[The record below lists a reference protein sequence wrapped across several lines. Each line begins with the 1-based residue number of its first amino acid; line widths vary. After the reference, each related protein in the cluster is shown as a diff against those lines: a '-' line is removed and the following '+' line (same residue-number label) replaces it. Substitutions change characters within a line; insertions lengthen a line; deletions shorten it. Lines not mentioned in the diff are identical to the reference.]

1 MKEILKYKLSLFILF
16 IGFVGFSQENMVK
29 AEADTL
35 NIRIGEQIQFKIKV
49 NETQNVLFPKFQVD
63 SLGRLEVVKSLP
75 VDTLKNSLEKKYLLT
90 SFDSGQYF
98 IPKQQ
103 ILINSKQFFT
113 DSLLVNVATVAVD
126 TTKQKMFP
134 IKSIKKEPK
143 TFDDYKH
150 WLWWLIPIL
159 VLIAIILY
167 FVLRK
172 KKAQPKSVV
181 YIAPIQEAMQRLK
194 ELDEKQLLKENKIK
208 AYYTEL
214 TDIVRTYIEKDL
226 KIPAL
231 ESTTNELIET
241 ISDFNE
247 SSKLG
252 ISTDTIKN
260 LESVLINADL
270 VKFAKAVP
278 AYSNIQTDRSLVE
291 QVLTNTREEYHK
303 YEVAQQNELSS
314 ESISV
319 YQKPVKKK
327 SSWSKYLIGFVIFAV
342 IGLSIGGYFGYQYLK
357 ENVIGKSTSEMN
369 DANWFTSKYGDP
381 AITISTPD
389 ILKADQIEVPEQ
401 VAHLFKS
408 FAVFTY
414 GSIMSGYHVGV
425 VTNEFKEGVADN
437 YDLNGGIA
445 GALKEIES
453 RVNSKFTNTKI
464 ETIFNNNFEGRK
476 ATATIEI
483 TNPTT
488 NIKTENNVIILL
500 FGNPQSMRQIIISQ
514 LTNDK
519 EADKVTERIINSI
532 IIN

>member
-1 MKEILKYKLSLFILF
+1 MREILKYKLSIMFLL
-16 IGFVGFSQENMVK
+16 IGFVGFAQENPVK
-29 AEADTL
+29 TEVDTL

-49 NETQNVLFPKFQVD
+49 NETQNVLFPKFQSD
-63 SLGRLEVVKSLP
+63 SLGRVEVVKSLP

-90 SFDSGQYF
+90 SFDSGQYL

-103 ILINSKQFFT
+103 VLINSKKFFT

-159 VLIAIILY
+159 ILIAIILY

-172 KKAQPKSVV
+172 KKFEPKPKV

-194 ELDEKQLLKENKIK
+194 ELDEKQLLKQNKVK
-208 AYYTEL
+208 SYYTEL
-214 TDIVRTYIEKDL
+214 TDIVRTYIEKDI

-252 ISTDTIKN
+252 ISPDTIKN
-260 LESVLINADL
+260 LEDVLVNADL
-270 VKFAKAVP
+270 VKFAKAIP
-278 AYSNIQTDRSLVE
+278 AYSNIQTDRNLVE
-291 QVLTNTREEYHK
+291 QVLTNTRKEYHK
-303 YEVAQQNELSS
+303 YEVAQHGEMSSQNVDVDQQ
-314 ESISV
+314 SI
-319 YQKPVKKK
+319 KKK
-327 SSWSKYLIGFVIFAV
+327 NSWAKYLIGVLIVAV
-342 IGLSIGGYFGYQYLK
+342 IGLGFAGYFGYNYVKDNFL
-357 ENVIGKSTSEMN
+357 GKSTTEMN
-369 DANWFTSKYGDP
+369 EANWFTSKYGDP

-389 ILKADQIEVPEQ
+389 ILKADQIDVPEQ

-414 GSIMSGYHVGV
+414 GSMMSGYHVGV

-453 RVNSKFTNTKI
+453 RVDSKFMNTKI
-464 ETIFNNNFEGRK
+464 ETIFNNSIEGRK
-476 ATATIEI
+476 AIATIEI

-488 NIKTENNVIILL
+488 NIKTENKVIILL

-514 LTNDK
+514 LANDK
-519 EADKVTERIINSI
+519 DADKVTERIINSI